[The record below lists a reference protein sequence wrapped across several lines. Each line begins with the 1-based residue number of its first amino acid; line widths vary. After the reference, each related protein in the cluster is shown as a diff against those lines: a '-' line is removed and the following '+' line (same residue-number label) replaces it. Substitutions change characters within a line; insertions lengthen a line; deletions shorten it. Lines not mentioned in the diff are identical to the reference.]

1 MMQPRTRRRL
11 SVALAVVIVAAAAA
25 GLTRT
30 LSRHWPE
37 VQRALRDA
45 NWGLLAASVLVAAIA
60 VAFIAQR
67 WHATMQS
74 LGATVPLGAALRW
87 FMTGQMGKYAPGG
100 VWHLVGQGELATRGG
115 VPRRAA
121 YASVI
126 LSTVVLVS
134 AAAVVV
140 AGGAVLPGSD
150 TPWWAVGFGAGIT
163 AVVLEPHLRRLLLAK
178 AGVDATSSGLGVRRL
193 LGLVAGSVPAWF
205 LVGLATWLVAR
216 AFSPSVSLSTI
227 VVAGVASWLVGIVT
241 LPAPGGIGVREA
253 VLTAALR
260 DDVGSGTAALV
271 ALTARMVFLAADVGW
286 FLAARLWTMRAATP
300 AVSEVE
306 PSP

>member
-25 GLTRT
+25 GLART

-37 VQRALRDA
+37 VQRAVRDA
-45 NWGLLAASVLVAAIA
+45 NWGLLVASLLVAALA
-60 VAFIAQR
+60 VACIAQR
-67 WHATMQS
+67 WHATLHA
-74 LGATVPLGAALRW
+74 LGATVPLGDATRW

-140 AGGAVLPGSD
+140 AGGAVLPGTD

-163 AVVLEPHLRRLLLAK
+163 AVILEPHLRRLLLAK
-178 AGVDATSSGLGVRRL
+178 AGVDDSGLGVRRL
-193 LGLVAGSVPAWF
+193 LGLVTGSLPAWF

-216 AFSPSVSLSTI
+216 AFSPSVSLGTI

-260 DDVGSGTAALV
+260 DDLGSGTAALV

-286 FLAARLWTMRAATP
+286 FVAARVWTVRAA
-300 AVSEVE
+300 AGRVVSEAE